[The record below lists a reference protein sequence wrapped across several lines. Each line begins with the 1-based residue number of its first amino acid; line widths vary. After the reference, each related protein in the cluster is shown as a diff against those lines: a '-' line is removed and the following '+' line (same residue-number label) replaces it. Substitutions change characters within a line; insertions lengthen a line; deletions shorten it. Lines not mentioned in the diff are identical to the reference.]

1 MDGNT
6 PDPAT
11 AGTEIGKSPARL
23 MARRAVEGRGT
34 FVDDLALPR
43 LADVAYVRSPYAHAE
58 ISGIDSTAAAA
69 VPGVIAVVTGAEIA
83 ERMTPWLAVMENQ
96 PALKTIPQ
104 YALAVDRARWQGEPV
119 CAVIA
124 ETRAIAE
131 DAADLVAVDWR
142 ELPAVTRMETALDA
156 DTPVIHVEFGDNKMY
171 ERVVETG
178 DADAGFAAAKHIVEQ
193 TYDFG
198 RHTGVTLEPRAVIS
212 SYERSEKRLNV
223 YYGGQAPHMIQTLYS
238 KHLDI
243 PERDIRVLT
252 QECGGSYGIKSH
264 LYGDEFATAVMS
276 IMLNRPI
283 RWRAD
288 RIESFMSDIHARHH
302 RVKAKM
308 GLDAEGRITAFEID
322 DLVGAG
328 PFSAYPRTSIVEGN
342 QVLNIAGG
350 PYRVGGFRGKTT
362 VVFQNMVPISQYRAV
377 GHPMGI
383 VACDSLLEK
392 AAVKMGI
399 DRLEIRRRNFIPDDS
414 YPANSPGGV
423 PLHDLSHQ
431 ACLKKLEETIDL
443 DVLKRDQAEAK
454 ERGVHRG
461 IGFASFIKGTNP
473 GALIYGPA
481 KVPIS
486 AVDGCTIRFEPAG
499 GVTCQTGVTEQG
511 QGTETMI
518 AQIVASAIGMSFD
531 DIRVITGDTNVMPY
545 GGGTYGSR
553 GAGIGGEASWKAAL
567 TLREQLLELAGVLL
581 QTDAETLDIR
591 DGVVVDA
598 DSGNERITLVELGN
612 IAFLRSYELPDDYH
626 PVLVATE
633 RFRVRDYIFTN
644 AAHAAYVEVDTD
656 TGFVKVL
663 NYWLVEDCGRVINP
677 QLVDE
682 QQRGS
687 VVHGLGDALYEHC
700 IYDDDG
706 QLLNA
711 TMADYLVPMSFEMP
725 DIVVE
730 HVITP
735 TSKTT
740 LGAKG
745 AGESGMAGVPQT
757 ILSAVNDALLPYDGE
772 VTAVPVTP
780 EDVLHALGKL

>member
-6 PDPAT
+6 PDPAAT
-11 AGTEIGKSPARL
+11 GTEIGKSPARL

-34 FVDDLALPR
+34 YVDDLVLPR
-43 LADVAYVRSPYAHAE
+43 LADVAYVRSPHAHAE
-58 ISGIDSTAAAA
+58 IAGIDTTAAAA

-119 CAVIA
+119 CAVVA
-124 ETRAIAE
+124 ETRAVAE
-131 DAADLVAVDWR
+131 DAAELIAVDWR
-142 ELPAVTRMETALDA
+142 ELPAVTDMETALDA
-156 DTPVIHVEFGDNKMY
+156 DTPVIHATFGDNRMY
-171 ERVVETG
+171 ERLVETG
-178 DADAGFAAAKHIVEQ
+178 DADAGFAAATHIVEQ
-193 TYDFG
+193 TYHFG

-223 YYGGQAPHMIQTLYS
+223 YYGGQAPHMIQTLFS
-238 KHLDI
+238 KHLGI
-243 PERDIRVLT
+243 PERDIRVRT
-252 QECGGSYGIKSH
+252 QDCGGSYGIKSH
-264 LYGDEFATAVMS
+264 LYGDEFATAVLS
-276 IMLNRPI
+276 IMLDRPI

-288 RIESFMSDIHARHH
+288 RIESFVSDIHARHH
-302 RVKAKM
+302 RVTAKM
-308 GLDAEGRITAFEID
+308 GVDADGRITAFEID
-322 DLVGAG
+322 DLVGGG

-350 PYRVGGFRGKTT
+350 PYRVGGFRGRTT

-392 AAVKMGI
+392 AAVEIGI
-399 DRLEIRRRNFIPDDS
+399 DRLEIRRRNFIPDDA

-431 ACLKKLEETIDL
+431 ACLEKLEKTIDL
-443 DVLKRDQAEAK
+443 AALKRDQASAREQ
-454 ERGVHRG
+454 GVHRG

-499 GVTCQTGVTEQG
+499 GVTCQIGVTEQG
-511 QGTETMI
+511 QGTETMV
-518 AQIVASAIGMSFD
+518 AQVVAAAIGMSFD
-531 DIRVITGDTNVMPY
+531 DVRVITGDTDVMPY

-567 TLREQLLELAGVLL
+567 TLRGQILELAGVLL
-581 QTDAETLDIR
+581 QTDASALDIR
-591 DGVVVDA
+591 DGTVVDA
-598 DSGNERITLVELGN
+598 DSGNERVTLAELGN

-700 IYDDDG
+700 IYDEAG
-706 QLLNA
+706 QLQNA

-757 ILSAVNDALLPYDGE
+757 ILSAVNDAIRPAGGE

-780 EDVLHALGKL
+780 EDVLRVLGKL